1 VRSSGKRFRRR
12 SVILGVTAATALTT
26 ITTACSSSSGGSSG
40 STALTKNPSGN
51 VTYFWWGDPTRN
63 QKTDAVISLFEKQHP
78 HVKVN
83 GEEEAFN
90 QYWQK
95 VTVQAA
101 AHDLPCVTQTQSREL
116 QTYTNDNVFMPLNSL
131 ISKGYINVS
140 GMPKSVLDSGMGKDG
155 KIYMIPYG
163 AAYDGFAYNK
173 TMVQKAGLPDPPQG
187 YNWTWFENWL
197 EQARKKLPAGEYP
210 IDQNGSDSDIFIS
223 YAESNGYSLFSKS
236 GQLGFPESLLERY
249 WTMWDNFAKQGI
261 ALPENL
267 AAQEGSTI
275 QQSYLVQ
282 GKVMVEAEPGNQ
294 LYDGQ
299 LSANSAHVGSLA
311 MTTHPFGP
319 KGLGN
324 VVIPSGLSI
333 PASCNNVSAA
343 AAFINFF
350 TNNASGAKV
359 YASDNG
365 AVTDTSLLNQQ
376 LSDPSTSPI
385 VKEEL
390 NVYKFIVNHHTP
402 VVLYPPGFQNVFE
415 TLYTEI
421 FQKIASGEESVNAG
435 VQSFFAQAKSNLS

>member
-1 VRSSGKRFRRR
+1 MKSAGTRRRRR
-12 SVILGVTAATALTT
+12 SALLGMTALTAVAALA
-26 ITTACSSSSGGSSG
+26 TACSSPGGGSG
-40 STALTKNPSGN
+40 SVALTKKPTGDI
-51 VTYFWWGDPTRN
+51 TYFWWGDPTRN
-63 QKTDAVISLFEKQHP
+63 QKTDAVMNLFEKQYP

-83 GEEEAFN
+83 GEEEAFT

-116 QTYTNDNVFMPLNSL
+116 LTYTKDNVFMPLNSL

-140 GMPKSVLDSGMGKDG
+140 GMPKSILDSGKGEDG
-155 KIYMIPYG
+155 QIYMIPYG

-173 TMVQKAGLPDPPQG
+173 TMAQKAGLADPPQG
-187 YNWTWFENWL
+187 YTWTWFQNWL
-197 EQARKKLPAGEYP
+197 QQARKKLPAGEYP
-210 IDQNGSDSDIFIS
+210 IDQNGSDADIFIS
-223 YAESNGYSLFSKS
+223 YAESYGYSLFNKS
-236 GQLGFPESLLERY
+236 GQLGFPASLLERY
-249 WTMWDNFAKQGI
+249 WTMWVNWAKDGI

-282 GKVMVEAEPGNQ
+282 GKVMTEAEPGNQ

-299 LSANSAHVGSLA
+299 IAADSSHVGTLA
-311 MTTHPFGP
+311 ITTHPFGP

-350 TNNASGAKV
+350 TNNAAGAKI

-365 AVTDTSLLNQQ
+365 AVTDTNLLNQQ
-376 LSDPSTSPI
+376 LNDPSTNPV

-390 NVYKFIVNHHTP
+390 GTYKFIVNHHTP
-402 VVLYPPGFQNVFE
+402 VVLYPPGFENVFE
-415 TLYTEI
+415 TLYPQI
-421 FQKIASGEESVNAG
+421 FQKVVDGEESVNAG
-435 VQSFFAQAKSNLS
+435 VQSLFAQAKSDLS

>member
-1 VRSSGKRFRRR
+1 VRRTGKRLHRR
-12 SVILGVTAATALTT
+12 SAVLGVTAATAVATLA
-26 ITTACSSSSGGSSG
+26 TACSSSGGG
-40 STALTKNPSGN
+40 NAPTALTKNPSGN
-51 VTYFWWGDPTRN
+51 ITYFWWGDPTRN
-63 QKTDAVISLFEKQHP
+63 QKTDAVINLFEKQYP
-78 HVKVN
+78 HVKVS
-83 GEEEAFN
+83 GEAEAFN

-116 QTYTNDNVFMPLNSL
+116 QQYTDENVFMPLNSL

-140 GMPKSVLDSGMGKDG
+140 GMPKNVLDSGKGKDG

-173 TMVQKAGLPDPPQG
+173 TIAQKAGLPDPPQG
-187 YNWTWFENWL
+187 YSWAWLENWL
-197 EQARKKLPAGEYP
+197 KQAKKKLPAGEYP
-210 IDQNGSDSDIFIS
+210 IDQNGSDADIFIS
-223 YAESNGYSLFSKS
+223 YAESNGYSLFNKS
-236 GQLGFPESLLERY
+236 GQLGFPESLLKQY
-249 WTMWDNFAKQGI
+249 WTIWENFAKQGI

-267 AAQEGSTI
+267 AAQEPAVI
-275 QQSYLVQ
+275 QQSDLVQ

-299 LSANSAHVGSLA
+299 VAADSAHTGTLA

-319 KGLGN
+319 KGIGN

-343 AAFINFF
+343 AAFINYF
-350 TNNASGAKV
+350 TNNPSGAKV
-359 YASDNG
+359 YASNNG

-376 LSDPSTSPI
+376 LTDPSTGPV

-390 NVYKFIVNHHTP
+390 NVYKFIVNHNTP
-402 VVLYPPGFQNVFE
+402 VVLYPPGFSNVFE
-415 TLYTEI
+415 TLYPEI
-421 FQKIASGEESVNAG
+421 FQKIASGEESVDAG